1 MNDISLRPPERIAM
15 ADTPAHLL
23 VVDDDDRIR
32 TLLKRYLSGLGHGV
46 TVAKDAAQARTM
58 IDSLVFDLIILDVM
72 MPGEDGVS
80 LTRALRA
87 ERDTPIILLTALGD
101 ANHRIEGL
109 SAGAD
114 DYLPKPFEPEE
125 LALRVAAVLKRARP
139 APAADVLVLGAFTWH
154 VARQELRRDGALVRL
169 TQAEAD
175 LMVALAGRPGAAITR
190 EELARKAGVAL
201 DRSVDVQ
208 VTRLRRKLEPNPAE
222 PVYLQTVR
230 GQGYRLTHDAQ

>member
-1 MNDISLRPPERIAM
+1 MSDVYHPASSTIVVNDN
-15 ADTPAHLL
+15 PAHLL

-32 TLLKRYLSGLGHGV
+32 TLLKRYLSGLGHAV
-46 TVAKDAAQARTM
+46 TVAKDAANARAL

-87 ERDTPIILLTALGD
+87 ERDTPIILLTARGD

-114 DYLPKPFEPEE
+114 DYLAKPFEPEE
-125 LALRVAAVLKRARP
+125 LSLRIAAVLKRARP
-139 APAADVLVLGAFTWH
+139 APAADVLTMGGCSWN
-154 VARQELRRDGALVRL
+154 VARQELRRDGALIRL
-169 TQAEAD
+169 TQAECD
-175 LMVALAGRPGAAITR
+175 LMVALAARPGATITR
-190 EELARKAGVAL
+190 EELARKAGVAM

-208 VTRLRRKLEPNPAE
+208 VTRLRRKLEDDPSE
-222 PVYLQTVR
+222 PVFLQTVR
-230 GQGYRLTHDAQ
+230 GLGYRLTPDA

>member
-1 MNDISLRPPERIAM
+1 MSEVYIPPTQQIIINDN
-15 ADTPAHLL
+15 PAHLL

-32 TLLKRYLSGLGHGV
+32 TLLKRYLSGLGHAV
-46 TVAKDAAQARTM
+46 TVAKDAANARAL

-80 LTRALRA
+80 LTKALRI
-87 ERDTPIILLTALGD
+87 ERDTPIILLTARGD

-114 DYLPKPFEPEE
+114 DYLAKPFEPEE
-125 LALRVAAVLKRARP
+125 LALRIASVLKRARP
-139 APAADVLVLGAFTWH
+139 APAVDVLTMGESTWN

-169 TQAEAD
+169 TQAECD
-175 LMVALAGRPGAAITR
+175 LMAALAARPGATITR
-190 EELARKAGVAL
+190 EELARKAGVAM

-208 VTRLRRKLEPNPAE
+208 VTRLRRKLEDDPSE
-222 PVYLQTVR
+222 PVFLQTVR
-230 GQGYRLTHDAQ
+230 GLGYRLTPDA

>member
-1 MNDISLRPPERIAM
+1 MSDIILRPPDRPVVS
-15 ADTPAHLL
+15 DNPAHLL

-46 TVAKDAAQARTM
+46 TVARDAVQARSL
-58 IDSLVFDLIILDVM
+58 IDALVFDLIILDVM

-80 LTRALRA
+80 LTKALRA
-87 ERDTPIILLTALGD
+87 ERDTPIILLTARGD
-101 ANHRIEGL
+101 AGHRIEGL

-114 DYLPKPFEPEE
+114 DYLAKPFEPEE

-139 APAADVLVLGAFTWH
+139 APAADVLTMGDVSWN

-169 TQAEAD
+169 TQAEID
-175 LMVALAGRPGAAITR
+175 LMSALASRPGAAITR
-190 EELARKAGVAL
+190 EELARKAGVAM

-208 VTRLRRKLEPNPAE
+208 VTRLRRKLEDDPAE

-230 GQGYRLTHDAQ
+230 GLGYRLTPDA

>member
-1 MNDISLRPPERIAM
+1 MNDILLRSPSSPVFSEN
-15 ADTPAHLL
+15 PAHLL

-32 TLLKRYLSGLGHGV
+32 TLLKRYLTGLGHAV
-46 TVAKDAAQARTM
+46 TVAKDSAQARTM

-80 LTRALRA
+80 LTRALRV
-87 ERDTPIILLTALGD
+87 ERETPIILLTARGD

-114 DYLPKPFEPEE
+114 DYLAKPFEPEE
-125 LALRVAAVLKRARP
+125 LALRIGAVLKRARP
-139 APAADVLVLGAFTWH
+139 APAADVLTMGDTNWN
-154 VARQELRRDGALVRL
+154 VARQELRRDGGLIRL

-175 LMVALAGRPGAAITR
+175 LMAALAARPGATITR
-190 EELARKAGVAL
+190 EELARKAGVAM

-208 VTRLRRKLEPNPAE
+208 VTRLRRKLEDDPTE

-230 GQGYRLTHDAQ
+230 GLGYRLTPDA

>member
-1 MNDISLRPPERIAM
+1 MSDIILRPPDRPAVS
-15 ADTPAHLL
+15 DNPAHLL

-46 TVAKDAAQARTM
+46 TVARDAVQARSL
-58 IDSLVFDLIILDVM
+58 IDALVFDLIILDVM

-80 LTRALRA
+80 LTKALRA
-87 ERDTPIILLTALGD
+87 ERDTPIILLTARGD
-101 ANHRIEGL
+101 AGHRIEGL

-114 DYLPKPFEPEE
+114 DYLAKPFEPEE

-139 APAADVLVLGAFTWH
+139 APAADVLTMGDVSWN

-169 TQAEAD
+169 
-175 LMVALAGRPGAAITR
+175 MSALASRPGAAITR
-190 EELARKAGVAL
+190 EELARKAGVAM

-208 VTRLRRKLEPNPAE
+208 VTRLRRKLEDDPAE

-230 GQGYRLTHDAQ
+230 GLGYRLTPDA

>member
-1 MNDISLRPPERIAM
+1 MSEVYIPPTQHIVINDN
-15 ADTPAHLL
+15 PAHLL

-32 TLLKRYLSGLGHGV
+32 ALLKRYLSGLGHAV
-46 TVAKDAAQARTM
+46 TVAKDAANARAL

-80 LTRALRA
+80 LTRALRV
-87 ERDTPIILLTALGD
+87 ERDTPIILLTARGD

-114 DYLPKPFEPEE
+114 DYLAKPFEPEE
-125 LALRVAAVLKRARP
+125 LALRIASVLKRARP
-139 APAADVLVLGAFTWH
+139 APAVDVLTMGDSAWN

-169 TQAEAD
+169 TQAERD
-175 LMVALAGRPGAAITR
+175 LMVALAARPGATITR
-190 EELARKAGVAL
+190 EELARKAGVAM

-208 VTRLRRKLEPNPAE
+208 VTRLRRKLEDDPSE

-230 GQGYRLTHDAQ
+230 GLGYRLTADA

>member
-1 MNDISLRPPERIAM
+1 MSEVYLASPAQVAM
-15 ADTPAHLL
+15 EDNPAHLL

-32 TLLKRYLSGLGHGV
+32 TLLKRFLTSRGHAV
-46 TVAKDAAQARTM
+46 TVAKDAASARTM
-58 IDSLVFDLIILDVM
+58 IDSLIFDLIILDVM

-80 LTRALRA
+80 LTRALRL
-87 ERDTPIILLTALGD
+87 ERDTPIILLTARGD

-114 DYLPKPFEPEE
+114 DYLAKPFEPEE
-125 LALRVAAVLKRARP
+125 LALRIASVLKRARP
-139 APAADVLVLGAFTWH
+139 APAADVLVFGPCEWN

-169 TQAEAD
+169 TQAECD
-175 LMVALAGRPGAAITR
+175 LMVALAARPGGTITR
-190 EELARKAGVAL
+190 EELARKAGVAM

-208 VTRLRRKLEPNPAE
+208 VTRLRRKLEDDPSE

-230 GQGYRLTHDAQ
+230 GLGYRLTPDA